1 MLPETFPAEN
11 ASLWVDTGPL
21 AQIMM
26 AGAARR
32 GERGLLSRPGRASS
46 SRPRAKGVT

>member
-11 ASLWVDTGPL
+11 ACFGLDAGPL
-21 AQIMM
+21 ARIMVIS
-26 AGAARR
+26 AARR